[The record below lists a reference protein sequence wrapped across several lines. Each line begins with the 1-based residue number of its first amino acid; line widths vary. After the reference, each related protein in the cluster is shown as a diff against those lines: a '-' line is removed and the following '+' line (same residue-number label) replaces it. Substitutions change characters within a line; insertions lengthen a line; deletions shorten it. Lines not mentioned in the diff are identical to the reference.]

1 MKNLVK
7 KEKEKYK
14 KARLEQ
20 KEKRKTFNLLSSI

>member
-20 KEKRKTFNLLSSI
+20 KEKRKIFSIY